1 MKSTQISF
9 SSGEISPEMQGRID
23 VRQYQFGLATCRN
36 FIVRPQGVLDR
47 RVGLRYA
54 GAAFSDTYT
63 SRLIPFK
70 FSDTEAYAIELSHQR
85 GRIWNNGNLVTYAT
99 PKGGSVESADTTAD
113 TLTFVERHGLAQ
125 DDVIQLIGT
134 EMLGLGKG
142 TNYKVNVVDSRTIS
156 LKDASSDAAQAL
168 SGTLSGTLRV
178 FLESE
183 LPDDYRGGER
193 TLVSPPNA
201 TTLQVDNHYLSV
213 GDVIEFKTS
222 STLNAR
228 GFYTPQDYFVVEVVS
243 SSQFKVSDVRN
254 GEAITASGD
263 TAGEVFHRRYL
274 EGDTV
279 FLDGDAGPTTHGI
292 YRATAD
298 VTATSATAVTDGTWE
313 LLPEDGTYTFDLPY
327 NATELARLT
336 FTQSNDVLT
345 LAHPDHAPLEIIR
358 YGLAHWATRS
368 VTFEPNLA
376 TPTLGTP
383 AVDRGR
389 KFQISREL
397 PRALFS
403 QVGGS
408 PTNGSVNEY
417 DLGFPTDSGN
427 SDSYVGGV
435 DSLSEGDTVFVEFSS
450 TVGTPSGTPFF
461 TSDGNQDGYYIV
473 GSTQTRPNRIR
484 LLREDGTWVPGIT
497 GSSPGV
503 ANFVDNNLYFASSS
517 ASREQ
522 KYKVTALDAARN
534 ESFPQDTPATAS
546 NIIEVAGATNTLS
559 WGPVPGAVRYRVYRE
574 LDGLFGLIGETE
586 TTTFV
591 DDNSAEEDMSL
602 TPPIRDSFLSGT
614 NNHPRAVSHFEQRRV
629 FGGSNNRPRTVLMTR
644 TGTESDMSYSIP
656 VRDTDRISL
665 TLAAREAAVIRHI
678 VPMQDLMLLTQ
689 QGEWRLFTINSDAV
703 TPETV
708 AVRQQGEIG
717 ANLVQPIMVNNV
729 VAYAAARG
737 GHVRSVMFNQQRQ
750 GYLSGDISLRAAHL
764 FDNFELTDASFQQ
777 APYPIMWWVSSSKK
791 LLGCTYIP
799 EEEVMAWHQH
809 DSDGATFESVVVVPE
824 GLQDTTYVVV
834 VRDGV
839 RSIERMVPD
848 IVVDLNDSVFADS
861 AATRDG
867 YSTDFTGGASITFA
881 QVPSYQAGDT
891 VRVTATGK
899 VFSPADLGEFLQV
912 TSDDVQYLMEIVST
926 VSATEV
932 DVRLL
937 SDLPQSVYSS
947 TVSTWAIATNSVTGL
962 SHLEG
967 KTVQVVADGV
977 YVGTKTVS
985 SGKVDLATPA
995 ARTIVG
1001 IAYDSDMETLPQ
1013 AYQVQGF
1020 GQGTSKI
1027 VRDVWLRLLNTAGLE
1042 IGPSSSSLVDVDS
1055 MTTNTLQSGEFETS
1069 VPSEWTQSGQ
1079 MFVRQSRPLPAT
1091 ILNICMLTEIG
1102 D

>member
-156 LKDASSDAAQAL
+156 LKEPAA
-168 SGTLSGTLRV
+168 TLRKLFRGRFQARCAC

-389 KFQISREL
+389 KF
-397 PRALFS
+397 
-403 QVGGS
+403 
-408 PTNGSVNEY
+408 
-417 DLGFPTDSGN
+417 
-427 SDSYVGGV
+427 
-435 DSLSEGDTVFVEFSS
+435 
-450 TVGTPSGTPFF
+450 
-461 TSDGNQDGYYIV
+461 
-473 GSTQTRPNRIR
+473 
-484 LLREDGTWVPGIT
+484 
-497 GSSPGV
+497 
-503 ANFVDNNLYFASSS
+503 
-517 ASREQ
+517 
-522 KYKVTALDAARN
+522 K
-534 ESFPQDTPATAS
+534 
-546 NIIEVAGATNTLS
+546 
-559 WGPVPGAVRYRVYRE
+559 
-574 LDGLFGLIGETE
+574 
-586 TTTFV
+586 
-591 DDNSAEEDMSL
+591 
-602 TPPIRDSFLSGT
+602 
-614 NNHPRAVSHFEQRRV
+614 
-629 FGGSNNRPRTVLMTR
+629 
-644 TGTESDMSYSIP
+644 
-656 VRDTDRISL
+656 
-665 TLAAREAAVIRHI
+665 
-678 VPMQDLMLLTQ
+678 
-689 QGEWRLFTINSDAV
+689 
-703 TPETV
+703 
-708 AVRQQGEIG
+708 
-717 ANLVQPIMVNNV
+717 
-729 VAYAAARG
+729 
-737 GHVRSVMFNQQRQ
+737 
-750 GYLSGDISLRAAHL
+750 
-764 FDNFELTDASFQQ
+764 
-777 APYPIMWWVSSSKK
+777 
-791 LLGCTYIP
+791 
-799 EEEVMAWHQH
+799 
-809 DSDGATFESVVVVPE
+809 
-824 GLQDTTYVVV
+824 
-834 VRDGV
+834 
-839 RSIERMVPD
+839 
-848 IVVDLNDSVFADS
+848 
-861 AATRDG
+861 
-867 YSTDFTGGASITFA
+867 
-881 QVPSYQAGDT
+881 
-891 VRVTATGK
+891 
-899 VFSPADLGEFLQV
+899 
-912 TSDDVQYLMEIVST
+912 
-926 VSATEV
+926 
-932 DVRLL
+932 
-937 SDLPQSVYSS
+937 
-947 TVSTWAIATNSVTGL
+947 
-962 SHLEG
+962 
-967 KTVQVVADGV
+967 
-977 YVGTKTVS
+977 
-985 SGKVDLATPA
+985 
-995 ARTIVG
+995 
-1001 IAYDSDMETLPQ
+1001 
-1013 AYQVQGF
+1013 
-1020 GQGTSKI
+1020 
-1027 VRDVWLRLLNTAGLE
+1027 
-1042 IGPSSSSLVDVDS
+1042 
-1055 MTTNTLQSGEFETS
+1055 
-1069 VPSEWTQSGQ
+1069 
-1079 MFVRQSRPLPAT
+1079 
-1091 ILNICMLTEIG
+1091 
-1102 D
+1102 